1 MANNNIGPKRLV
13 VGAHYGVKDWLVQ
26 RVTAVLMVVY
36 TARPVFP

>member
-26 RVTAVLMVVY
+26 RVTA
-36 TARPVFP
+36 